1 MQSSKLDFMMGWEFL
16 SFLFDPRFGEEVVW
30 EKGGIGVWSN
40 VVNF

>member
-1 MQSSKLDFMMGWEFL
+1 MGWEFL